1 MHPSS
6 TKVMKLRLISFFIF
20 ISFFGFA
27 QDRVNHTYKFSVQSI
42 TTYSQAK
49 PYYDQ
54 IRVIFSESKSVNHLL
69 MFDSNNESFKVQ
81 STLNFDRNS
90 LSNELAKIGLVLR
103 EFIIDGKLE
112 E

>member
-69 MFDSNNESFKVQ
+69 MFDANESTFKVQ
-81 STLNFDRNS
+81 STIDYNRGS
-90 LSNELAKIGLVLR
+90 LKLELEKIGLILR
-103 EFIIDGKLE
+103 ELNVDGIIE